1 MSSPAA
7 PAARPAPP
15 STVPDAVDA
24 ADADAVSPAD
34 AQTDAPPSARSTRT
48 ARRATGRARAALTS
62 AALGLG
68 GLALLVLSVGA
79 AVTLGPADVSLVNVR
94 DVVLNHLADAQIP
107 VRVSE
112 DAIVWQ
118 ERLPRA
124 LVAAAC
130 GAGLGLCG
138 AIMQSLL
145 RNPLADPYVLGVSSG
160 ASTGAV
166 AVGVLGLGGVGLGL
180 SGGAFLGALVA
191 FALVL
196 ALSRLAGGGHD
207 RVVLAGVAGTQL
219 FSALTSL
226 IVFAVADS
234 HETRGVMFWLLGS
247 LEGVRWND
255 VALSAG
261 VVALGTLICLRS
273 AHALDAFAFGDEI
286 AASLGLSVRKV
297 RLGLLLLTALMT
309 ATLVS
314 VAGAIGFVGLVLPHA
329 ARLLVGPRHVRLIPT
344 TAVLGAIFMVWVD
357 AGSRVAFAPTPLP
370 AGVGTALIGVPVF
383 VALLARR
390 RRRA

>member
-1 MSSPAA
+1 MPAPAASAA
-7 PAARPAPP
+7 PAAGGR
-15 STVPDAVDA
+15 
-24 ADADAVSPAD
+24 
-34 AQTDAPPSARSTRT
+34 
-48 ARRATGRARAALTS
+48 RRARTILTAAGLT
-62 AALGLG
+62 LG
-68 GLALLVLSVGA
+68 GIALLAFSVGVA
-79 AVTLGPADVSLVNVR
+79 ITLGPADVSLVNVR
-94 DVVLNHLADAQIP
+94 DVLLNHLAEADIP
-107 VRVSE
+107 VRVTE

-166 AVGVLGLGGVGLGL
+166 AVGVLGLGGAALGL
-180 SGGAFLGALVA
+180 SGGAFIGALVA

-196 ALSRLAGGGHD
+196 GLSKMAGGGND
-207 RVVLAGVAGTQL
+207 RVVLAGVASTQL

-226 IVFAVADS
+226 IVFAFADS
-234 HETRGVMFWLLGS
+234 DETRGVMFWLLGS

-255 VALSAG
+255 VALCLS
-261 VVALGTLICLRS
+261 VVAAGTLICLRY
-273 AHALDAFAFGDEI
+273 AHALDAFAFGDEV
-286 AASLGLSVRKV
+286 ASSLGLNVRRV
-297 RLGLLLLTALMT
+297 RLLLLLMTALIT

-329 ARLLVGPRHVRLIPT
+329 ARLLFGSRHTRIVPA

-370 AGVGTALIGVPVF
+370 VGVGTALIGVPVF
-383 VALLARR
+383 IALLARR
-390 RRRA
+390 RRAA